1 MEKDISSKPIFPITA
16 NNEEL
21 LDAFKEKGWIYEY
34 LEDAIGMASIKLGGG
49 PSVSL
54 PQRQS

>member
-1 MEKDISSKPIFPITA
+1 MEKDISSKPNFPITA

-34 LEDAIGMASIKLGGG
+34 IEDSDRDGFYKIRRRPISKPTPASK
-49 PSVSL
+49 
-54 PQRQS
+54 

>member
-1 MEKDISSKPIFPITA
+1 MEKDISSKPNFSITA

-34 LEDAIGMASIKLGGG
+34 LEDADRDGFYIIRRRPISKPTPAAK
-49 PSVSL
+49 
-54 PQRQS
+54 